1 MVIFSYFVIVDI
13 YQWQI
18 VKLSIVDMHKLCQ
31 LLILLFTYKNVSV
44 SLIILGVWYINNT
57 SSKVNIC
64 NFIYNRKKL
73 NLHKKCASMECKVKN
88 NKFKELVDGI
98 LSIIPKNTEAVK
110 DDIKDNLKILL
121 NDYLRKIDVVT
132 REEFDAEKSKLLK

>member
-1 MVIFSYFVIVDI
+1 M
-13 YQWQI
+13 
-18 VKLSIVDMHKLCQ
+18 
-31 LLILLFTYKNVSV
+31 
-44 SLIILGVWYINNT
+44 
-57 SSKVNIC
+57 
-64 NFIYNRKKL
+64 
-73 NLHKKCASMECKVKN
+73 KN

-132 REEFDAEKSKLLK
+132 REEFDVQREVLLKTRKKLEDLENKLNN